1 MTSKY
6 NNSYSDAA
14 NLLQFLRSDE
24 IAIISGYQVFG
35 TVSTI
40 MITNIII
47 LSRYVY
53 FMVSN
58 VGIRMHS

>member
-35 TVSTI
+35 TVSCI
-40 MITNIII
+40 ITNIII
-47 LSRYVY
+47 HSQYVY
-53 FMVSN
+53 FIASN
-58 VGIRMHS
+58 AWH